1 MVCDKRTP
9 KVISDELF
17 QILLHLE
24 NYPKKSC
31 IRLAQPYAACNVV
44 KDLYENMFTRWKKIV
59 SYFPQCKLC
68 CDE

>member
-9 KVISDELF
+9 KVISDRLF
-17 QILLHLE
+17 QIILHLE

-44 KDLYENMFTRWKKIV
+44 KDLYENMFTR
-59 SYFPQCKLC
+59 
-68 CDE
+68 